1 VTWLTRTGEGRG
13 VLLGLFIVAVLSL
26 LDAFVWKNVVL
37 IGLLILGPLVASTR
51 SGPRGVLLVA
61 AAALLAGLLLGFPD
75 GVFGTTDHLLRLLI
89 VAAGGLMALWTAG
102 IRQARERTA
111 ALLAVQ
117 ASVARIL
124 ASSSSLEEAAPKVL
138 AAIGELLG
146 WPLGALWSVRPRTG
160 TLVCAET
167 WQDPDVAVDTFTSQS
182 RQTVFRRGEGL
193 PGRVWQSG
201 RAAWLADV
209 SQDDNFSRAEAAAAA
224 GLRAAFCFP
233 IRGASGI
240 LGAVEF
246 FAKETRAPDTHLL
259 DLMDTLGG
267 QLGDYVERKLAE
279 EKLQVS
285 DARKTAV
292 LQSAIDCIISMD
304 HQGRVVDFNP
314 AATRTFGYTSEEAI
328 GRELADLIV
337 PPDLRE
343 RHREG
348 LARFLATGESPVLDR
363 RIELRGMDKHGT
375 EFPVELA
382 ITRIG
387 VEPPMFTGY
396 VRDLREQRLAEETR
410 RRLASIVESSEDA
423 ILSKDR
429 NAMVTSWNRG
439 AEMLYGYTPE
449 EAIGMPIARLVPEH
463 RHGEEMVILERILRG
478 EHVAHYDTERVRKDG
493 VQIKVSLTISPIHD
507 ALGAT
512 IGASV
517 IARDITR
524 ATFLSEAQRL
534 LSSSLDYMDT
544 LNNLARLVVP
554 DVADWCAVDI
564 VRPDGA
570 LERLVRTHVDPEM
583 ERLAVEIEERYPPEH
598 SRERGALKAIV
609 TRESELIREIP
620 RELLER
626 AARDEDHMKLI
637 ERFGLRSAMIVPLV
651 ARDRALGVLTFASA
665 ESSRLFDET
674 DLAFAEDL
682 ASRAAIAVDNARL
695 YGERAYIAS
704 TLQQALMPE
713 NLPDVPGVELAARYL
728 AAGEGNEVGGDF
740 YDIYRAGES
749 TWGIAI
755 GDVRGKGARAA
766 AVTALA
772 RYALRTASLT
782 ETVPSRVLALLN
794 EAMLRQRADDR
805 FCTVA
810 YASIESTDAGVSMR
824 LGVGG
829 HPLPLLLRA
838 DGSVE
843 RVGTPGT
850 LIGLV
855 PDPDIVDVRMD
866 LQPGDSL
873 VLYTDGVS
881 EARSDGDLFGE
892 ERLIDLVK
900 GCAGLDATGIAERIE
915 RDVLTFQGDENA
927 DDLAVLVLRVREVRA
942 VNRTLA
948 AKNLRPVRSA
958 PA

>member
-1 VTWLTRTGEGRG
+1 V
-13 VLLGLFIVAVLSL
+13 
-26 LDAFVWKNVVL
+26 
-37 IGLLILGPLVASTR
+37 
-51 SGPRGVLLVA
+51 
-61 AAALLAGLLLGFPD
+61 
-75 GVFGTTDHLLRLLI
+75 
-89 VAAGGLMALWTAG
+89 AGGLMGLWTAG

-124 ASSSSLEEAAPKVL
+124 ASSSGLEEATPKVL

-146 WPLGALWSVRPRTG
+146 WPLGALWSARPRTG

-167 WQDPDVAVDTFTSQS
+167 WQDPDVAVDTFTTQS

-201 RAAWLADV
+201 RAAWLADL
-209 SQDDNFSRAEAAAAA
+209 SQDENFRRAEAAAAA
-224 GLRAAFCFP
+224 GLHAAFCFP

-267 QLGDYVERKLAE
+267 QLGDYIERKLAE
-279 EKLQVS
+279 EKLKVS

-304 HQGRVVDFNP
+304 HEGRIVDFNP

-363 RIELRGMDKHGT
+363 RIELRGMDKDGR

-429 NAMVTSWNRG
+429 NALVTSWNRG

-493 VQIKVSLTISPIHD
+493 VQIKVSLTISPIYD

-570 LERLVRTHVDPEM
+570 LERLARTHVDPEM

-609 TRESELIREIP
+609 TRKSELIREIP
-620 RELLER
+620 RELLES

-637 ERFGLRSAMIVPLV
+637 KRFGLRSAMIVPLV

-695 YGERAYIAS
+695 YGERADIAS

-948 AKNLRPVRSA
+948 AKTLRPVRSA

>member
-1 VTWLTRTGEGRG
+1 
-13 VLLGLFIVAVLSL
+13 
-26 LDAFVWKNVVL
+26 
-37 IGLLILGPLVASTR
+37 
-51 SGPRGVLLVA
+51 
-61 AAALLAGLLLGFPD
+61 
-75 GVFGTTDHLLRLLI
+75 
-89 VAAGGLMALWTAG
+89 
-102 IRQARERTA
+102 
-111 ALLAVQ
+111 
-117 ASVARIL
+117 
-124 ASSSSLEEAAPKVL
+124 
-138 AAIGELLG
+138 
-146 WPLGALWSVRPRTG
+146 
-160 TLVCAET
+160 
-167 WQDPDVAVDTFTSQS
+167 
-182 RQTVFRRGEGL
+182 
-193 PGRVWQSG
+193 
-201 RAAWLADV
+201 
-209 SQDDNFSRAEAAAAA
+209 
-224 GLRAAFCFP
+224 
-233 IRGASGI
+233 
-240 LGAVEF
+240 
-246 FAKETRAPDTHLL
+246 
-259 DLMDTLGG
+259 
-267 QLGDYVERKLAE
+267 
-279 EKLQVS
+279 
-285 DARKTAV
+285 
-292 LQSAIDCIISMD
+292 
-304 HQGRVVDFNP
+304 
-314 AATRTFGYTSEEAI
+314 
-328 GRELADLIV
+328 
-337 PPDLRE
+337 
-343 RHREG
+343 
-348 LARFLATGESPVLDR
+348 
-363 RIELRGMDKHGT
+363 
-375 EFPVELA
+375 
-382 ITRIG
+382 
-387 VEPPMFTGY
+387 
-396 VRDLREQRLAEETR
+396 
-410 RRLASIVESSEDA
+410 
-423 ILSKDR
+423 
-429 NAMVTSWNRG
+429 
-439 AEMLYGYTPE
+439 
-449 EAIGMPIARLVPEH
+449 
-463 RHGEEMVILERILRG
+463 
-478 EHVAHYDTERVRKDG
+478 
-493 VQIKVSLTISPIHD
+493 
-507 ALGAT
+507 
-512 IGASV
+512 
-517 IARDITR
+517 
-524 ATFLSEAQRL
+524 
-534 LSSSLDYMDT
+534 
-544 LNNLARLVVP
+544 
-554 DVADWCAVDI
+554 
-564 VRPDGA
+564 
-570 LERLVRTHVDPEM
+570 M

-620 RELLER
+620 RELLES

-637 ERFGLRSAMIVPLV
+637 KRFGLRSAMIVPLV

-695 YGERAYIAS
+695 YGERADIAS

-794 EAMLRQRADDR
+794 EAMLRQRTDDR

-900 GCAGLDATGIAERIE
+900 SCAGLDATGIAERIE

-948 AKNLRPVRSA
+948 AKTLRPVRSA

>member
-1 VTWLTRTGEGRG
+1 
-13 VLLGLFIVAVLSL
+13 
-26 LDAFVWKNVVL
+26 
-37 IGLLILGPLVASTR
+37 
-51 SGPRGVLLVA
+51 
-61 AAALLAGLLLGFPD
+61 
-75 GVFGTTDHLLRLLI
+75 
-89 VAAGGLMALWTAG
+89 
-102 IRQARERTA
+102 
-111 ALLAVQ
+111 
-117 ASVARIL
+117 
-124 ASSSSLEEAAPKVL
+124 
-138 AAIGELLG
+138 
-146 WPLGALWSVRPRTG
+146 
-160 TLVCAET
+160 
-167 WQDPDVAVDTFTSQS
+167 
-182 RQTVFRRGEGL
+182 
-193 PGRVWQSG
+193 
-201 RAAWLADV
+201 
-209 SQDDNFSRAEAAAAA
+209 
-224 GLRAAFCFP
+224 
-233 IRGASGI
+233 
-240 LGAVEF
+240 
-246 FAKETRAPDTHLL
+246 
-259 DLMDTLGG
+259 
-267 QLGDYVERKLAE
+267 
-279 EKLQVS
+279 
-285 DARKTAV
+285 
-292 LQSAIDCIISMD
+292 
-304 HQGRVVDFNP
+304 
-314 AATRTFGYTSEEAI
+314 
-328 GRELADLIV
+328 
-337 PPDLRE
+337 
-343 RHREG
+343 
-348 LARFLATGESPVLDR
+348 
-363 RIELRGMDKHGT
+363 
-375 EFPVELA
+375 
-382 ITRIG
+382 
-387 VEPPMFTGY
+387 
-396 VRDLREQRLAEETR
+396 
-410 RRLASIVESSEDA
+410 
-423 ILSKDR
+423 
-429 NAMVTSWNRG
+429 
-439 AEMLYGYTPE
+439 
-449 EAIGMPIARLVPEH
+449 
-463 RHGEEMVILERILRG
+463 
-478 EHVAHYDTERVRKDG
+478 
-493 VQIKVSLTISPIHD
+493 
-507 ALGAT
+507 
-512 IGASV
+512 
-517 IARDITR
+517 
-524 ATFLSEAQRL
+524 
-534 LSSSLDYMDT
+534 
-544 LNNLARLVVP
+544 VVP

-570 LERLVRTHVDPEM
+570 LERLARTHVDPEM

-609 TRESELIREIP
+609 TRKSELIREIP
-620 RELLER
+620 RELLES

-637 ERFGLRSAMIVPLV
+637 KRFGLRSAMIVPLV

-695 YGERAYIAS
+695 YGERADIAS

-948 AKNLRPVRSA
+948 AKTLRPVRSA